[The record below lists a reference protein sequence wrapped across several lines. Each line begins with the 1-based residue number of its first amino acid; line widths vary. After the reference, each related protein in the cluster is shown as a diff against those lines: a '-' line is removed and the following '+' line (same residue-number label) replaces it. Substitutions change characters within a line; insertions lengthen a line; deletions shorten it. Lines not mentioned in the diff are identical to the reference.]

1 MPSMPPCKSSMES
14 PDVTLSS
21 SAHQQALVGIS
32 SSGRSTGPKPSVS
45 CVSSLNFLN
54 MVTSHVTSTSPK
66 ASEPFPSGCSLS
78 TSSTLT
84 LVFKSASV

>member
-21 SAHQQALVGIS
+21 SAHQQALVGIFQL
-32 SSGRSTGPKPSVS
+32 RQIDRAEAERLLRVQ
-45 CVSSLNFLN
+45 LEFLN

-78 TSSTLT
+78 TSST
-84 LVFKSASV
+84 